1 MKQISSIPHQHST
14 LNSYLVITVTSSV
27 RPKISTPKKKTSL
40 CNSRKKSFSLQR
52 PTRNS
57 SIKRTKHLVH
67 TLFTFS
73 TRKTCGNGILLK
85 NSYTYILIC
94 IIYLYFII
102 LSFPIHTKSTVA
114 QASIIRISS
123 RPMFVIVS
131 CGCCFFQSCIA
142 FAILLPVLY
151 SRKCSVTF
159 LKMQFCTA
167 TSTAMAIFTLGLL
180 KLLPQVSTLLT

>member
-1 MKQISSIPHQHST
+1 M
-14 LNSYLVITVTSSV
+14 
-27 RPKISTPKKKTSL
+27 
-40 CNSRKKSFSLQR
+40 
-52 PTRNS
+52 
-57 SIKRTKHLVH
+57 
-67 TLFTFS
+67 
-73 TRKTCGNGILLK
+73 K
-85 NSYTYILIC
+85 NSYVLTYWYVLYIYIL
-94 IIYLYFII
+94 FI
-102 LSFPIHTKSTVA
+102 LSSPIHTKSTVV

-180 KLLPQVSTLLT
+180 KLLPQVSTHYINSQIFVYIPYILARSRSRSEFHLVTCWTLGTVARIWRHIVFLYDEFVIFNWG

>member
-1 MKQISSIPHQHST
+1 MCA
-14 LNSYLVITVTSSV
+14 N
-27 RPKISTPKKKTSL
+27 
-40 CNSRKKSFSLQR
+40 
-52 PTRNS
+52 
-57 SIKRTKHLVH
+57 
-67 TLFTFS
+67 
-73 TRKTCGNGILLK
+73 
-85 NSYTYILIC
+85 
-94 IIYLYFII
+94 IYLYFIYS
-102 LSFPIHTKSTVA
+102 LYIHTKSTVA

-180 KLLPQVSTLLT
+180 KLLPQVSTRYI